1 MKKGMPVQMV
11 RLVDERCNE
20 DNQNIS
26 RWMGVSRVPR
36 MGLDQGSGADPVPV
50 CSSVISLYV
59 LNKTFGEE
67 EF

>member
-1 MKKGMPVQMV
+1 MPVQMV

-36 MGLDQGSGADPVPV
+36 MGLDQGSGLIPFLFVV
-50 CSSVISLYV
+50 VLYHYMC
-59 LNKTFGEE
+59 
-67 EF
+67 